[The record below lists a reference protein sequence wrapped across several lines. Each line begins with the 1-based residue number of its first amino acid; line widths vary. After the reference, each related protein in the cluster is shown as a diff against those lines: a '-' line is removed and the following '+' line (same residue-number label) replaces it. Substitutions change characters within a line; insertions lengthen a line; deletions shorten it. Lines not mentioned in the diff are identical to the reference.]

1 MLVVKDDKELC
12 RQLSVLTA
20 VRWQGNYQALNI
32 TGFCISKS
40 ASKTRKPGF
49 SRYVLLSET

>member
-1 MLVVKDDKELC
+1 MLVVKDDVELC

-40 ASKTRKPGF
+40 ASKTRKLVF
-49 SRYVLLSET
+49 QDMSC